1 MPHPALVGTLEH
13 EAFEPTIEW
22 RQFCSGLF
30 QEPAFIQPAFG
41 VPLPAAAQ
49 QSGFKTTL
57 DEAVLLLPR
66 HPAETMVRIRSVVG
80 TGSLLLAVL
89 AGSTAA
95 QSRPQD
101 RPGIAVFPLDFGGS
115 LGDKSE
121 GLERLSIG
129 LQQLLLNHFLQNPSI
144 RIVERSR
151 LKEIMDEQGLAQAGR
166 VDAQTA
172 AKIGKLV
179 GARYMVM
186 GGFAELPDMELSARI
201 VDTETSEIIYS
212 RRVSGKRDKLMG
224 LVTDLAGQVE
234 QGIKGLPAL
243 PSEAREARRSQESL
257 PAEVAFLYSQ
267 ALAAADQGR
276 NNIAIDLYQ
285 QITTRF
291 PQFKP
296 AKEAL
301 QQLRGT

>member
-1 MPHPALVGTLEH
+1 
-13 EAFEPTIEW
+13 
-22 RQFCSGLF
+22 
-30 QEPAFIQPAFG
+30 
-41 VPLPAAAQ
+41 
-49 QSGFKTTL
+49 
-57 DEAVLLLPR
+57 
-66 HPAETMVRIRSVVG
+66 MVRIRSVVG

-89 AGSTAA
+89 AGSAVA
-95 QSRPQD
+95 QTRPQD

-212 RRVSGKRDKLMG
+212 RRVSGKRDKVMG
-224 LVTDLAGQVE
+224 LVTDLAGQIE
-234 QGIKGLPAL
+234 QGIKGLPARRPKWLSCTRRRWPRLIRDGTTL
-243 PSEAREARRSQESL
+243 PSTSTSRSRRVSRSL
-257 PAEVAFLYSQ
+257 RQPM
-267 ALAAADQGR
+267 R
-276 NNIAIDLYQ
+276 
-285 QITTRF
+285 R
-291 PQFKP
+291 
-296 AKEAL
+296 
-301 QQLRGT
+301 